1 MRILQ
6 RRWGRAALG
15 LLLGSAIG
23 LAVAGLPDR
32 APVPAL
38 PEPEEVQGAPT
49 TTSAPAEAADTE
61 GAAPAGTSAA
71 PELAGPT
78 GATP

>member
-6 RRWGRAALG
+6 RRWGRAVLG

-32 APVPAL
+32 APVPAP

-49 TTSAPAEAADTE
+49 TT
-61 GAAPAGTSAA
+61 AAPDTTAGSDDPSDASG
-71 PELAGPT
+71 EG
-78 GATP
+78 GTP